1 MVLIPC
7 PHCGKK
13 HRSEANIQNCK
24 WTMEI
29 FAALKNIDPP
39 LPHGT
44 KEGFEGIPENIQKNM
59 WGIISEK
66 VRARDKF
73 TCQKCDKSEVHT
85 VVVQDE
91 AYAVQRPHEV
101 HHIIPRIRGG
111 SNHPKNLITL
121 CHDCHSGTYYLSHS
135 KKAFI
140 KAIYDDKQ
148 TKIINY

>member
-24 WTMEI
+24 WTQEI
-29 FAALKNIDPP
+29 YAALKNIDGP

-44 KEGFEGIPENIQKNM
+44 KGGFEGIPENIRKNM
-59 WGIISEK
+59 WTIISDAVME
-66 VRARDKF
+66 RDKR
-73 TCQKCDKSEVHT
+73 TCQKCKKTETENDG
-85 VVVQDE
+85 
-91 AYAVQRPHEV
+91 PFGHEV
-101 HHIIPRIRGG
+101 HHIIPRARGG
-111 SNHPKNLITL
+111 SDHPKNLITL
-121 CHDCHSGTYYLSHS
+121 CHDCHTETYYLSHS

-148 TKIINY
+148 SKIGDW